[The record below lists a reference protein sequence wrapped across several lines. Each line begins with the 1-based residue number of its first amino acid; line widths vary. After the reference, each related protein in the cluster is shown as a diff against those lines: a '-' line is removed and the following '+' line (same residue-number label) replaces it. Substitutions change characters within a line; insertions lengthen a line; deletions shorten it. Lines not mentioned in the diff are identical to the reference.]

1 MEKMYSVVITEVI
14 LSHSDSIINQT
25 LRIKKRLRTIGLR
38 ILLSRSLIE
47 KLKIYAWILM
57 KWRLKT

>member
-25 LRIKKRLRTIGLR
+25 LRVNKRLRTIGLR
-38 ILLSRSLIE
+38 ILQSRSLIE
-47 KLKIYAWILM
+47 KLKIYA
-57 KWRLKT
+57 